1 MPAPPESR
9 RWILCA
15 DDYAIDAGATEGI
28 ADLLARGRL
37 TATSV
42 LVDGP
47 RWPAAAT
54 SLPPAEHADI
64 GLHLNLTQTF
74 PGCRHETWFLRE
86 LILRSAVGAVPRRAV
101 RDAIEVQLDAF
112 ENGLGRRPDYIDGHQ
127 HVHQFSGV
135 RQELLAALQ
144 RRYPNDPPW
153 LRSTRPPPGIRDR
166 KARFIAGLGDAALR
180 RLAAAGGLRMS
191 TGLVGVY
198 DFAPAAEPYWRN
210 LARWI
215 TAGADGDVLMCHPS
229 RAAESGDP
237 IAAARVMEYAIL
249 ASDRFAQLL
258 QEAGI
263 RCVRGKDCL

>member
-1 MPAPPESR
+1 MSAQRQPR
-9 RWILCA
+9 RWIACA
-15 DDYAIDAGATEGI
+15 DDYAIDTGATEGI

-42 LVDGP
+42 LVDAP
-47 RWPAAAT
+47 RWPAAAA
-54 SLPPAEHADI
+54 SLPPAGRADI
-64 GLHLNLTQTF
+64 GLHLNLTQAF
-74 PGCRHETWFLRE
+74 PGCRHDTWVLRE

-101 RDAIEVQLDAF
+101 REAIEMQLDAF

-127 HVHQFSGV
+127 HVHQFAGV
-135 RQELLAALQ
+135 RQELLAAVQ
-144 RRYPNDPPW
+144 RRYPTDPPW

-166 KARFIAGLGDAALR
+166 KARFIARLGDVSLR
-180 RLAAAGGLRMS
+180 RLATAGGMRMS

-198 DFAPAAEPYWRN
+198 DFSSAAEAYWRN

-215 TAGADGDVLMCHPS
+215 AAGTDGNVLMCHPS
-229 RAAESGDP
+229 RAAEPGDP

-258 QEAGI
+258 QDAGI
-263 RCVRGKDCL
+263 RCVRGMDCL

>member
-1 MPAPPESR
+1 MPAPPQSR
-9 RWILCA
+9 RWVLCA
-15 DDYAIDAGATEGI
+15 DDYAIDAGATDAI

-42 LVDGP
+42 LVDAP
-47 RWPAAAT
+47 RWPAAAA
-54 SLPPAEHADI
+54 SLPPAGRVDV
-64 GLHLNLTQTF
+64 GLHLNLTQAF
-74 PGCRHETWFLRE
+74 PGGRHDTWLLRE
-86 LILRSAVGAVPRRAV
+86 LILRSAVGAVPRHAV
-101 RDAIEVQLDAF
+101 RDAIEGQLDAF
-112 ENGLGRRPDYIDGHQ
+112 EDGLGRRPDYVDGHQ
-127 HVHQFSGV
+127 HVHQFAGV

-144 RRYPNDPPW
+144 RRYPTDPPW

-166 KARFIAGLGDAALR
+166 KARFIARLGDAPLR
-180 RLAAAGGLRMS
+180 RLAAAGRLRMS

-198 DFAPAAEPYWRN
+198 DFAPAAEGYWRN

-215 TAGADGDVLMCHPS
+215 AAGEDGNVLMCHPS
-229 RAAESGDP
+229 RVAEPGDP

-258 QEAGI
+258 QDAGI